1 MDILTLILSY
11 LPYIIIALVLIG
23 GAIAYVINGK
33 HSLKQWLIYG
43 TIEAEKALGSGVGAL
58 KLRQVWENANRVMP
72 FLMKFISFEKFSKLV
87 DEALVEMRKL
97 LESNKKIDEYVN
109 EGKETE

>member
-1 MDILTLILSY
+1 MDILTMILGY
-11 LPYIIIALVLIG
+11 LPMVLVIIILIG
-23 GAIAYVINGK
+23 GTITAFINSK

-58 KLRQVWENANRVMP
+58 KLRQVWENANCIMP
-72 FLMKFISFEKFSKLV
+72 FIMKFISFEKFSELV
-87 DEALVEMRKL
+87 DEALVEMRKM